1 MDERELKSK
10 RSSFKHQ
17 RGKRGHFL
25 FFFLVAFSATDL
37 ILKNLQ
43 QKVITLWLLPLGTK
57 DNYHHP
63 SQQAALL
70 SPKLVL
76 LFVRI

>member
-1 MDERELKSK
+1 MDERELKSEQCGC
-10 RSSFKHQ
+10 RAEVSFLHQ
-17 RGKRGHFL
+17 RGKRGL

-63 SQQAALL
+63 SQ
-70 SPKLVL
+70 
-76 LFVRI
+76 